1 VTLARGCSDKA
12 TLASPETCATAHQPH
27 RVAIRDGRAPSLG
40 EPPEGETSL
49 LLFVPCLRTQSRPFS
64 RCGDSRGTQ
73 RQRGATRSKHHRSSN
88 APVNCDCAGCPSKP
102 SDALSSFRG
111 NKQEVIRMARL
122 PYPRAAVSCILQS
135 TQRRYLLIKRGK
147 PPGVG
152 EWSVPGGKLELGETS
167 IAGALREIYE
177 ETGLPACALSMHP
190 RPVTVSD
197 VCTHDA
203 SGSLEYHYV
212 IAQCFAWVA
221 PEYEAQIIPG
231 DDASDARWF
240 AAEEIRA
247 MPVCDAPYAVAAP
260 SSTVD
265 PCSHCYFVPLSD
277 ASRRTKPSL
286 AVRRR
291 SLV

>member
-1 VTLARGCSDKA
+1 
-12 TLASPETCATAHQPH
+12 
-27 RVAIRDGRAPSLG
+27 
-40 EPPEGETSL
+40 
-49 LLFVPCLRTQSRPFS
+49 
-64 RCGDSRGTQ
+64 
-73 RQRGATRSKHHRSSN
+73 
-88 APVNCDCAGCPSKP
+88 
-102 SDALSSFRG
+102 
-111 NKQEVIRMARL
+111 MARL

-260 SSTVD
+260 SSTLSTLALTVTLCRSPMLLAGRSHLWRSAGDHWSDRVGQVDAPGRPPCAAATTSRGFGDQLVDRSGSPWYWTTMASPPSFEARGSVRIQRAGSGVRRGGYGTDVRRTNTRATWGGTRGTDATSAHSHRPIVCD
-265 PCSHCYFVPLSD
+265 PCRYIS
-277 ASRRTKPSL
+277 
-286 AVRRR
+286 
-291 SLV
+291 